1 MISLT
6 YRIPTKNRRLKHLLP
21 DTLKNFMAERSDKE
35 YNGCVGVLASLR
47 NDGSLNASPKHFRV
61 RDDEHLE
68 FTDVFS
74 QTLGEVLKK
83 TPEVTVVFFDPQAVI
98 GFRIRRKAVLE
109 TFGPLFQQ
117 AATQLQG
124 MGFKPKAVVSIKID
138 EVQSLTFGP
147 NTGKK
152 IG

>member
-1 MISLT
+1 M
-6 YRIPTKNRRLKHLLP
+6 
-21 DTLKNFMAERSDKE
+21 
-35 YNGCVGVLASLR
+35 R
-47 NDGSLNASPKHFRV
+47 NDGTPNAAPKHFRV

-83 TPEVTVVFFDPQAVI
+83 TPQVTVVFFDAKAVI
-98 GFRIRRKAVLE
+98 GYRVRGNAVLE

-117 AATQLQG
+117 AANQLESI
-124 MGFKPKAVVSIKID
+124 GFKPKAVVSVKVD
-138 EVQSLTFGP
+138 ELQFLQYGP

>member
-1 MISLT
+1 
-6 YRIPTKNRRLKHLLP
+6 LLP
-21 DTLKNFMAERSDKE
+21 DAVKKFIDDRFDKD

-47 NDGSLNASPKHFRV
+47 SDGTPNASPKHFRI

-74 QTLGEVLKK
+74 TTLSEVLKR
-83 TPEVTVVFFDPQAVI
+83 TPDVTVVFFDPQAVI
-98 GFRIRRKAVLE
+98 GFRIRGKATLE
-109 TFGPLFQQ
+109 TFGPLFSQ
-117 AATQLQG
+117 AADRLENLG
-124 MGFKPKAVVSIKID
+124 LKPKAAISIKLD
-138 EVQSLTFGP
+138 EVQALSFSP